1 LEEGD
6 VLYTFSDGLAD
17 QFGGPRGKKFK
28 YNQLKELIV
37 KLKDNTL
44 TEQQSFIKT
53 YFADWKGNLEQVDDV
68 CLIGV
73 KI

>member
-1 LEEGD
+1 MEEGD